1 MLVAVVQLGFAAGL
15 TYIGLRVGY
24 SAHKEGSAIDDDIT
38 FSDSIR
44 VYFGLGMKHRKNNV
58 IPFSERVTE
67 LKSEQKKDVLSGK

>member
-1 MLVAVVQLGFAAGL
+1 MLIATIQLGFAGVL

-24 SAHKEGSAIDDDIT
+24 MAHKEGSTIDDDIS
-38 FSDSIR
+38 FNDSIR

-67 LKSEQKKDVLSGK
+67 LKSEQKKDVLSRK